1 MAQEQ
6 LARFCIDNGADAVVG
21 HGPHL
26 LRPME
31 IYKGKPIFY
40 SLGDFIMQNENSA
53 FTPED
58 MFVKYGL
65 TSDASM
71 YELYRTR
78 SADFTRGLMVQ
89 PVMFE
94 SVIPRWEVDE
104 SGKMTKLEL
113 LAIELGFEKPR
124 SRSGLP
130 APAKDDSILRR
141 FAEMSAPYGVK
152 MEIHGNKATVILD

>member
-1 MAQEQ
+1 
-6 LARFCIDNGADAVVG
+6 
-21 HGPHL
+21 
-26 LRPME
+26 
-31 IYKGKPIFY
+31 
-40 SLGDFIMQNENSA
+40 MQNENSA

-58 MFVKYGL
+58 MFTKYGL